1 MPALAKPELW
11 RTEVGDAVAVLH
23 IPGALKRS
31 RTFDI
36 DVSLLVRV
44 PQDHVEAWHE
54 LTLEI
59 DGKQQWQRRIP
70 SSCPGQTDGLDYH
83 CRVIL
88 EAGPARPCVCVLWR
102 RAGAQWCTVCK
113 LKPEKKRRISQ
124 SLAIQ
129 AAAC

>member
-1 MPALAKPELW
+1 MAARAKPELW
-11 RTEVGDAVAVLH
+11 RTEVGDVVAVLN

-44 PQDHVEAWHE
+44 PEDHSESWHA

-59 DGKQQWQRRIP
+59 NCKQQWQRRIA

-83 CRVIL
+83 CRVVL
-88 EAGPARPCVCVLWR
+88 EAGPALRI
-102 RAGAQWCTVCK
+102 RAVADSRGAMVQR
-113 LKPEKKRRISQ
+113 LQIEARED
-124 SLAIQ
+124 L
-129 AAAC
+129 

>member
-1 MPALAKPELW
+1 MASTAKPELW
-11 RTEVGDAVAVLH
+11 RTEVGDAVAVLN

-44 PQDHVEAWHE
+44 PEDHAEVWHE

-59 DGKQQWQRRIP
+59 DGKRQWHRRIA

-83 CRVIL
+83 CRVVL
-88 EAGPARPCVCVLWR
+88 EAGPALRIRAVALTRGAVLQR
-102 RAGAQWCTVCK
+102 LQIEARED
-113 LKPEKKRRISQ
+113 LES
-124 SLAIQ
+124 
-129 AAAC
+129 

>member
-1 MPALAKPELW
+1 MTSLAKPELW

-23 IPGALKRS
+23 IPGALKRP

-44 PQDHVEAWHE
+44 PEDHTQAWHA

-59 DGKQQWQRRIP
+59 DGKRQWHRRIA

-83 CRVIL
+83 CRVVL
-88 EAGPARPCVCVLWR
+88 EAGPSLRIRAVADTRGVVVQRLQIEAREDLP
-102 RAGAQWCTVCK
+102 
-113 LKPEKKRRISQ
+113 S
-124 SLAIQ
+124 
-129 AAAC
+129 